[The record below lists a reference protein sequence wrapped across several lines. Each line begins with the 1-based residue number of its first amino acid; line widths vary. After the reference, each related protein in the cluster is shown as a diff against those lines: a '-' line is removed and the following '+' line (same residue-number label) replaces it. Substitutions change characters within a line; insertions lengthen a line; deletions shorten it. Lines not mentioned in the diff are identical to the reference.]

1 MTLGSVLG
9 VFLIYYKLNKKIFES
24 HRVTESGG
32 NSPME
37 KETSSLVSLG
47 IVLIAIA
54 VVITLGFGIFA
65 VGKRL
70 ANNGQNDLV
79 SQVDQIN
86 QSTFTDLDQ
95 QIITG
100 TRLKGVINTLSS
112 GNYAVLL
119 NTLALRNSYI
129 DGAKVTGDLST
140 STSSYD
146 NCFVIS
152 NLPKQSSKGTGTNAC
167 TWFVNYNALLGD
179 AKDNKATVKAAA
191 GVGGASKAYISFNG
205 GEAATTAGTTTITG
219 GSPYKNLVA
228 FSDTLA
234 DEDGAG
240 KRLLKIKD
248 GVYTTQYEFQAD
260 SLGNVIKN
268 IRQSD
273 FNKQGTTMYIADA
286 AQFNS
291 YCIKDSTDNYVGL
304 AFVQIQK

>member
-1 MTLGSVLG
+1 
-9 VFLIYYKLNKKIFES
+9 
-24 HRVTESGG
+24 
-32 NSPME
+32 ME

-119 NTLALRNSYI
+119 NTLALRNSYL
-129 DGAKVTGDLST
+129 DGAKLTGDLST
-140 STSSYD
+140 SVSAYD

-152 NLPKQSSKGTGTNAC
+152 NYPTASSKNNGLSAGSGKDAG
-167 TWFVNYNALLGD
+167 TWFVNYNAKLGD
-179 AKDNKATVKAAA
+179 AKGNAATITTGA
-191 GVGGASKAYISFNG
+191 GSNSAISFNS
-205 GEAATTAGTTTITG
+205 AGTN
-219 GSPYKNLVA
+219 KNKVDASNL
-228 FSDTLA
+228 T
-234 DEDGAG
+234 DEDTDT
-240 KRLLKIKD
+240 KRALKMKD
-248 GVYTTQYEFQAD
+248 GIFTTQYEFQVD
-260 SLGNVIKN
+260 SIGNVDKN

-273 FNKQGTTMYIADA
+273 FNKQGSTMYIADA